1 VQRLVSAMCLKMIFT
16 VETLAGLG
24 IEKTIGRQQRK
35 IDNVSD
41 NIKSNN
47 AQSPQVSSLSNRATW
62 AAGQP
67 IDELMGMALAKP
79 NIISLAA
86 GFVDNETL
94 PVEMTRHA
102 VADMLAE
109 SPAPLQYGT
118 NHGDPELREMLLSDS
133 IAQDNAAAQTHQACQ
148 TPLEQVLITPG
159 SNQLLYMVADTLLDP
174 GDIVIC
180 AAPSYFVFMG
190 AVKNVGGRTLGVTI
204 DQQGML
210 PDALEAALQQL
221 DDQGELHQVKAIYTI
236 PYYDN
241 PTGTSLS
248 SKRRQ
253 RILEIARKWS
263 KYHKIYIISDEAYRL
278 LRYQGKDIP
287 SIHHWD
293 PHLEHSIITS
303 TFSKSY
309 SPGIRVGWGYIP
321 NELVE
326 PLINHK
332 SNLDFGSPFF
342 TQRIMANVLKRGDWN
357 RHVIRLRENY
367 TIKQQAI
374 LQALD
379 KHLGPMGNC
388 HWYQPEGGLC
398 VWLTLPDDIDAG
410 PTGTL
415 LSTTIDAG
423 LLYVPGQYC
432 FPVEGQKVNRSTIR
446 LTFGVQ
452 SASSID
458 QGIAILAKSIANI
471 RT

>member
-1 VQRLVSAMCLKMIFT
+1 MCLKMIFT

-148 TPLEQVLITPG
+148 TPLEQVLISPG

-221 DDQGELHQVKAIYTI
+221 DDQDELHQVKAIYTI

>member
-1 VQRLVSAMCLKMIFT
+1 MCLKMIFT

-379 KHLGPMGNC
+379 KHLGPC
-388 HWYQPEGGLC
+388 EDCQWYQPEGGLC

-458 QGIAILAKSIANI
+458 QGIAILAESIAKI
-471 RT
+471 RR

>member
-1 VQRLVSAMCLKMIFT
+1 MCLKMIFT

-221 DDQGELHQVKAIYTI
+221 DDQDELHQVKAIYTI

>member
-1 VQRLVSAMCLKMIFT
+1 MQRLVSAMCLKMIFA

-24 IEKTIGRQQRK
+24 IEKTIDRQQRK
-35 IDNVSD
+35 TVNVSD

-47 AQSPQVSSLSNRATW
+47 AQAPQVSSLSNRATW

-109 SPAPLQYGT
+109 SPAPLQYGS

-133 IAQDNAAAQTHQACQ
+133 IAQDNAAAQTCQACQ

-241 PTGTSLS
+241 PTGMSLS

-357 RHVIRLRENY
+357 RHVTRLRENY
-367 TIKQQAI
+367 TVKQQAI

-379 KHLGPMGNC
+379 KYLGPIGNC

-458 QGIAILAKSIANI
+458 QGIAILAESIAKI

>member
-1 VQRLVSAMCLKMIFT
+1 MQRLVSAMCLKMIFT

-210 PDALEAALQQL
+210 PDVLEAALQQL
-221 DDQGELHQVKAIYTI
+221 DDQDELHQVKAIYTI

>member
-1 VQRLVSAMCLKMIFT
+1 
-16 VETLAGLG
+16 
-24 IEKTIGRQQRK
+24 
-35 IDNVSD
+35 VSD
-41 NIKSNN
+41 NVKSNN
-47 AQSPQVSSLSNRATW
+47 AQSPQGSSLSNRATW
-62 AAGQP
+62 AVGQP

-94 PVEMTRHA
+94 PVEMTRNA

-133 IAQDNAAAQTHQACQ
+133 IAQDNAAAQTHQVCQ
-148 TPLEQVLITPG
+148 TQLEQVLITPG
-159 SNQLLYMVADTLLDP
+159 SNQLLYMVADTLLNP

-180 AAPSYFVFMG
+180 AAPSYFVFLG
-190 AVKNVGGRTLGVTI
+190 AVKNVGGRTLGVAI

-221 DDQGELHQVKAIYTI
+221 EDQGELHQVKAIYTI
-236 PYYDN
+236 PYFDN

-248 SKRRQ
+248 SERRQ

-278 LRYQGKDIP
+278 LRYQGEDIP

-293 PHLEHSIITS
+293 PQLEHSIITS

-321 NELVE
+321 KELVE

-357 RHVIRLRENY
+357 RHVTRLREIY
-367 TIKQQAI
+367 VIKQQAI

-379 KHLGPMGNC
+379 KYLGSMENC
-388 HWYQPEGGLC
+388 HWYQPKGGLC

-410 PTGTL
+410 PAGTL
-415 LSTTIDAG
+415 LATTIDAG

-432 FPVEGQKVNRSTIR
+432 FPVEGQRINRSTIR

-452 SASSID
+452 SASSIE
-458 QGIAILAKSIANI
+458 QGIAILAESITKI
-471 RT
+471 LT

>member
-1 VQRLVSAMCLKMIFT
+1 MCLKMIFT

-452 SASSID
+452 SAASID
-458 QGIAILAKSIANI
+458 QGIAILAESIAKI

>member
-1 VQRLVSAMCLKMIFT
+1 
-16 VETLAGLG
+16 
-24 IEKTIGRQQRK
+24 
-35 IDNVSD
+35 VSD
-41 NIKSNN
+41 NVKSNN
-47 AQSPQVSSLSNRATW
+47 AQFPQTRLLSNRATW
-62 AAGQP
+62 ASGQP
-67 IDELMGMALAKP
+67 IDELMAMALAKP

-94 PVEMTRHA
+94 PVEMTRNA
-102 VADMLAE
+102 VTDMLAE
-109 SPAPLQYGT
+109 SSAPLQYGT
-118 NHGDPELREMLLSDS
+118 NHGDPELREMLLSNS
-133 IAQDNAAAQTHQACQ
+133 VAQDNAAAQTQQACQ
-148 TPLEQVLITPG
+148 TQLEQVLITPG

-190 AVKNVGGRTLGVTI
+190 AVKNVGGRTLGIAI

-210 PDALEAALQQL
+210 PDALEEALQRIE
-221 DDQGELHQVKAIYTI
+221 DQGELQRVKAIYTI

-248 SKRRQ
+248 SERRQ
-253 RILEIARKWS
+253 QILEIARKWS

-278 LRYQGKDIP
+278 LRYQGDDIP
-287 SIHHWD
+287 SMHHWD
-293 PHLEHSIITS
+293 PQLEHSIITS

-342 TQRIMANVLKRGDWN
+342 TQRIMANVLKRGDWD
-357 RHVIRLRENY
+357 RHVTRLREIY
-367 TIKQQAI
+367 TTKQQAM

-379 KHLGPMGNC
+379 KYLGPIGDC
-388 HWYQPEGGLC
+388 HWYQPKGGLC
-398 VWLTLPDDIDAG
+398 MWLTLPDNIDTG
-410 PTGTL
+410 PASTL
-415 LSTTIDAG
+415 LPTTIDAG

-458 QGIAILAKSIANI
+458 QGIAILAESIAQI
-471 RT
+471 QS